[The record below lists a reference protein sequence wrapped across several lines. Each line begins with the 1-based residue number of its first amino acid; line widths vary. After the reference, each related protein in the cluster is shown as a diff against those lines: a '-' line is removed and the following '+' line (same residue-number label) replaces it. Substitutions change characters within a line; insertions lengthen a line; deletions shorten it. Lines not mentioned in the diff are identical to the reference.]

1 MAFEIRQISATQT
14 WPLRHLVLWPNQP
27 LAYVQLRND
36 HEGKHYGLFVEQ
48 QLVSIISLFTDSYS
62 VQFRKFATL
71 TNFQGKGY
79 GGALF
84 EYVIEMVKKEGFG
97 KVWCNARID
106 KTGFYRK
113 FGMVETKAH
122 FCKGEI
128 DYIIM
133 EKNLKREVLL

>member
-1 MAFEIRQISATQT
+1 MLCDIREISAAQT
-14 WPLRHLVLWPNQP
+14 WPLRHLVMWPDQP
-27 LAYVQLRND
+27 LAYIQLPND

-48 QLVSIISLFTDSYS
+48 QLVSIISLFKDSHS

-71 TNFQGKGY
+71 ANFQKKGY

-84 EYVIEMVKKEGFG
+84 QYVFEIVKKDGSS

-106 KTGFYRK
+106 KASFYQK
-113 FGMVETKAH
+113 FGMVETNRH
-122 FCKGEI
+122 FRKGEI

-133 EKNLKREVLL
+133 EKEV